1 MGGVTAKVSPS
12 VTGVID
18 QVENAAAPSTVRSV
32 AIRIF
37 WDDTRCDGTQTMR
50 EMDFDECIWK
60 GKQQKQ
66 KLKNQDSEDQDT
78 VDQDQSIRKQYNL
91 EQNESQQ
98 NMIISITLNC
108 NKLEFPL

>member
-18 QVENAAAPSTVRSV
+18 QVEDAAAQSTVRSV

-50 EMDFDECIWK
+50 EMDFGECIWK
-60 GKQQKQ
+60 EKQQKQ

-78 VDQDQSIRKQYNL
+78 VDQDQSIRKHD
-91 EQNESQQ
+91 
-98 NMIISITLNC
+98 NMIISITLNR

>member
-18 QVENAAAPSTVRSV
+18 QVENAAAPSTVLSV

-50 EMDFDECIWK
+50 EMDFDEWK

-78 VDQDQSIRKQYNL
+78 VDQDQSIRKHD
-91 EQNESQQ
+91 
-98 NMIISITLNC
+98 NMIISITLNR